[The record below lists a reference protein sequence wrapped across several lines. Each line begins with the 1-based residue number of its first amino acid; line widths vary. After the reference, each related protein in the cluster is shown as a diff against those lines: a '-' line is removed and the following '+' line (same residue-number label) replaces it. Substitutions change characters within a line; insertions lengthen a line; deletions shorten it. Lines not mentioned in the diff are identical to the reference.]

1 MFRIL
6 CVPGEHWEH
15 HPRLLTLKRQ
25 LMGEGYALLHDPV
38 PEPKADDSGT
48 EADHNPSEP
57 PPDLVLMD
65 LMACEAPADDLDSV
79 SFALCERLKS
89 RSETE
94 NIPVVFLCGGHANNE
109 AALEPLIL
117 RAFDAGAMDVI
128 PLEHRS
134 DAETLAR
141 VKAALRNQR
150 AASQAVTLARQL
162 DQMNAELYERNLQV
176 EKELY
181 IARQLQQSLLPPFL
195 PDVVPEGQ
203 EASPLSE
210 GDAEAPMRFAK
221 YHYRDDRLVI
231 SGIYLPCDALGG
243 DLYDVIAFPDGTV
256 GVSIA
261 DVSGHGVPA
270 GFITAIFKSSF
281 YRITHAHGVPDEILF
296 YLNNELADIV
306 KTGDYVTAL
315 YTRLQYHDDKLVMEY
330 SGAGHP
336 YPLYYQAKNGTVER
350 LQANGTPLVWVK
362 NMEYPLGQL
371 VLEPG
376 DKILLFTDGLTE
388 MRNPVGELYGEDALD
403 RIFLELVQQNP
414 TNLLDNMVRSLSDF
428 AEGHPMEDDLSI
440 VLIEA
445 K

>member
-15 HPRLLTLKRQ
+15 QRLAALKRRLLE
-25 LMGEGYALLHDPV
+25 EGYVLLQETAL
-38 PEPKADDSGT
+38 EQA
-48 EADHNPSEP
+48 EHNHAHY
-57 PPDLVLMD
+57 PDLVLMD
-65 LMACEAPADDLDSV
+65 LMVCESSTMPSDSV
-79 SFALCERLKS
+79 SFSLCERL
-89 RSETE
+89 RSHTDTE
-94 NIPVVFLCGGHANNE
+94 NIPVVFLCGGHANNQ

-117 RAFDAGAMDVI
+117 KAFDAGAMDVI
-128 PLEHRS
+128 PLEHMS
-134 DAETLAR
+134 DAEILAR

-150 AASQAVTLARQL
+150 AASQAVTLAKQL
-162 DQMNAELYERNLQV
+162 DQMNTELYERNLQV

-181 IARQLQQSLLPPFL
+181 VARQLQQSLLPPFL
-195 PDVVPEGQ
+195 PELISDNPDQAALAQSDGQ
-203 EASPLSE
+203 STFQDEAT
-210 GDAEAPMRFAK
+210 MRFAK
-221 YHYRDDRLVI
+221 YHYRDDRLSI
-231 SGIYLPCDALGG
+231 SGVYLPCDALGG
-243 DLYDVIAFPDGTV
+243 DLYDVIAFPDNTI

-281 YRITHAHGVPDEILF
+281 YRITHTHGTPDQILF
-296 YLNNELADIV
+296 HLNNELADIV

-315 YTRLQYHDDKLVMEY
+315 YARLQYLDDKLVMEY

-336 YPLYYQAKNGTVER
+336 YPLYYQARTGVVDR

-362 NMEYPLGQL
+362 NMAYPLGQM

-388 MRNPVGELYGEDALD
+388 MRNPTGELYGEDALD
-403 RIFLELVQQNP
+403 RIFLDLVRKNP
-414 TNLLDNMVRSLSDF
+414 PNLLDDMVRHLSDF